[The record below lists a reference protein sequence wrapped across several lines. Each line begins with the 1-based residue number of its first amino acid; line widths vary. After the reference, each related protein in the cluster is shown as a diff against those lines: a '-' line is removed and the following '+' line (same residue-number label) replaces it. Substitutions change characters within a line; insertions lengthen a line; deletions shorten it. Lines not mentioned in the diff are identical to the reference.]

1 MDVIVAIPTPAA
13 VAAKNATATP
23 IVNGFNIPPWPPA
36 YDFVIREY
44 ADGSAEIVS
53 AQGTRFPSFEVW
65 QYGGPGGPR
74 PVYLY
79 NTSGSVWDLRGGMGP
94 LPTK

>member
-1 MDVIVAIPTPAA
+1 MPLGGRKIRARCTG
-13 VAAKNATATP
+13 T
-23 IVNGFNIPPWPPA
+23 NGFNTPPWPLA

-44 ADGSAEIVS
+44 ANGAAEIVS
-53 AQGTRFPSFEVW
+53 AQGTSFPSFEIW

-79 NTSGSVWDLRGGMGP
+79 KTSGWLWDLRRGMGP
-94 LPTK
+94 LPTR